1 MEHKRGQIS
10 SWARGAC
17 AAITVLLLL
26 FVPGL
31 AQAQGPGSWEEYS
44 SNPIIGP
51 LVEAD
56 GLYPTVLYD
65 PSPTPFGGHGEANS
79 FKMWHNLNLQYRV
92 SDDGI
97 SWTKVGD
104 MLDGTITGL
113 PAGRV
118 SHPLV
123 EYFADGFPGRNDG
136 TNTSDDTMYYRLW
149 FWHTGYLYTVSSTH
163 YAESPDGKAWY
174 NVQPLQN
181 GAVPIVTGVYGD
193 WNRGSYGPCDVLY
206 DPGASNSGTDW
217 TFRLYYDG
225 TTGGDEAIGL
235 GFSADGVTW
244 TGYDAGGDGQ
254 ADAVM
259 NGTYVVGDWDYNY
272 VSRATVWREGP
283 GDYRMW
289 YSAGPGE
296 MRQGIGYAI
305 SPDGLTWTR
314 DPNNPIFHKDDTG
327 YPGYPW
333 RQDWSYTPMVLRA
346 GNLWFMWYSGH
357 DLDAPSMQSIGL
369 AYASA
374 GLPGPLVEIEKSVH
388 PAEITV
394 GEETLFTISVT
405 NVSLDAVDGVVVTDE
420 IDPGLEIVDV
430 QTSNGSIARNGQ
442 LVTVD
447 VGTMAP
453 DETVV
458 ITIRVLA
465 EEAGLVQNLA
475 TVTTPSAVADAE
487 AVLNVVAIAEEEF
500 VPEAGSLIL
509 LGSGLASMA
518 GFASLRRRRTR

>member
-1 MEHKRGQIS
+1 MTHTSDETA
-10 SWARGAC
+10 SWARGVC
-17 AAITVLLLL
+17 AAAVVLLLL
-26 FVPGL
+26 LVAAPAL
-31 AQAQGPGSWEEYS
+31 AQGPGAWEEYS
-44 SNPIIGP
+44 GNPVIGP
-51 LVEAD
+51 IAEAD
-56 GLYPTVLYD
+56 GLYPSVLYD
-65 PSPTPFGGHGEANS
+65 PAPTPFGGHGEANS

-97 SWTKVGD
+97 SWTKIGD

-123 EYFADGFPGRNDG
+123 EYYADGFAGRNDG
-136 TNTSDDTMYYRLW
+136 TNPSASTMYYRLW
-149 FWHTGYLYTVSSTH
+149 FWHTGYLYTVASTH

-206 DPGASNSGTDW
+206 DPGASNTGTDW

-244 TGYDAGGDGQ
+244 TGYDSDNDGD
-254 ADAVM
+254 ADEVM
-259 NGTYVVGDWDYNY
+259 NGTYVSGDWDYNY

-296 MRQGIGYAI
+296 MRQGIGYAT
-305 SPDGLTWTR
+305 SSDGLTWTR
-314 DPNNPIFHKDDTG
+314 DPSNPIFHKDDAG

-346 GNLWFMWYSGH
+346 GNLWLMWYSGH
-357 DLDAPSMQSIGL
+357 DADQPNMQSIGL
-369 AYASA
+369 AYAGA
-374 GLPGPLVEIEKSVH
+374 GLPGPLVEIDKTAS
-388 PAEITV
+388 PAGIAV
-394 GEETLFTISVT
+394 GEESLFTITVT
-405 NVSLDAVDGVVVTDE
+405 NTSLDATDNVVVTDD
-420 IDPGLEIVDV
+420 IHPALEILDL
-430 QTSNGSIARNGQ
+430 QTSKGSISRSGQ
-442 LVTVD
+442 LVTAEI
-447 VGTMAP
+447 GTMNP
-453 DETVV
+453 SETVL

-465 EEAGLVQNLA
+465 RDGGILQNVA
-475 TVTTPSAVADAE
+475 TVAAPGGAADAE
-487 AVLNVVAIAEEEF
+487 AVLSVTAAEEEF
-500 VPEAGSLIL
+500 VPEPGSLIL
-509 LGSGLASMA
+509 MGSGLLSLA
-518 GFASLRRRRTR
+518 GYATARRRGR